1 MEPFI
6 LCRDGRAADIIL
18 EQNSVPGMSLMT
30 DIFCGDIE
38 RVCGVC
44 PEIVQNPKEGCPYAV
59 LVATCESSAMLDSFE
74 QRGLIDLSDVRGKR
88 EVYGIFRVK
97 DTGSGTEFLVI
108 AGSDKRGTI
117 YGMFHI
123 SECIGV
129 SPWVFFADAVPER
142 RGEVILTDGVCKVS
156 KEPSVRYRG
165 FFINDEQPCFGNW
178 AKEKYGSVRPGPQL
192 YRHIFELLLRLKGN
206 YLWPAMWRS
215 DFTLDNLD
223 NAKLADQMGV
233 IIGASHHEPCCR
245 SGGEFQKLRHQNK
258 AYGKDW
264 SFLSNAEGISL
275 FWKDGLL
282 RNRDFESLIT
292 IGMRGENDS
301 YLMPKDATLEDNINV
316 LKAAITEQKKLIAE
330 YGNKAHPQLLAL
342 YKEVEDYYHGDA
354 DTAGLKDWDVLKDD
368 ILMLCDDN
376 FGNVRTL
383 PGQEAKDHPGGY
395 GMYYHFD
402 YYGGPVSYLWIN
414 SSPLT
419 KIWEQMGMAYDY
431 GVREAWIVNVGDIKN
446 QELPLSYFLDL
457 AYDFDTWGT
466 KNINRTAEYTRG
478 WLRGL
483 GFGEDII
490 GDAADL
496 LGRYTKWN
504 GTCRPEVLSA
514 KTYHPAHYG
523 EAWRVLDEVLTAQ
536 AKAEWLYQ
544 DKLRGKPLENCF
556 YELVYYPVMA
566 SANILR
572 MQLYSGIN
580 QYLVLQGK
588 KSGND
593 YPAMIEECINKDIKF
608 AEKYHNLL
616 GGKWSHM
623 QSVFHIGYPGW
634 NDEEWQYPRYSGFF
648 PVTQPRLLVSVL
660 GQTQCTGG
668 NPWRR
673 KTLKMN
679 LYYPAGIQAGF
690 EVANGGQGELE
701 YRIEWDADW
710 LEIVG
715 ADENIRMMSAPSE
728 NIYAW
733 NNFDELGKIVN
744 TAGQEEGSARCIRGL
759 KTISEK
765 NFAVRLKKE
774 LLPQGQES
782 CSAIIR
788 IYGENCEETA
798 ERSENGYS
806 ETRVDIEV
814 RAELYCL
821 NGVDAGTYVEC
832 GGILAV
838 EAEHFC
844 SVQPA
849 GEACYRVIEGYGK
862 TLGAVKVF
870 PVTAVFDKPEN
881 APYVAYKLYVKEA
894 GDYTLTLLCAPGN
907 PVVYQGKMRVGVRMN
922 DGEFKIVN
930 TIPDEGYVPWQSAA
944 WSRGVLEQIHRT
956 ECKVSLK
963 QGSNLL
969 YIAALDPAVVLEK
982 LVLVKE
988 GVNCPETYL
997 GPTESFCTPKT
1008 EN

>member
-1 MEPFI
+1 M
-6 LCRDGRAADIIL
+6 
-18 EQNSVPGMSLMT
+18 
-30 DIFCGDIE
+30 
-38 RVCGVC
+38 
-44 PEIVQNPKEGCPYAV
+44 
-59 LVATCESSAMLDSFE
+59 
-74 QRGLIDLSDVRGKR
+74 
-88 EVYGIFRVK
+88 
-97 DTGSGTEFLVI
+97 
-108 AGSDKRGTI
+108 
-117 YGMFHI
+117 
-123 SECIGV
+123 
-129 SPWVFFADAVPER
+129 
-142 RGEVILTDGVCKVS
+142 
-156 KEPSVRYRG
+156 
-165 FFINDEQPCFGNW
+165 
-178 AKEKYGSVRPGPQL
+178 
-192 YRHIFELLLRLKGN
+192 
-206 YLWPAMWRS
+206 
-215 DFTLDNLD
+215 
-223 NAKLADQMGV
+223 
-233 IIGASHHEPCCR
+233 
-245 SGGEFQKLRHQNK
+245 
-258 AYGKDW
+258 
-264 SFLSNAEGISL
+264 
-275 FWKDGLL
+275 
-282 RNRDFESLIT
+282 
-292 IGMRGENDS
+292 
-301 YLMPKDATLEDNINV
+301 
-316 LKAAITEQKKLIAE
+316 
-330 YGNKAHPQLLAL
+330 
-342 YKEVEDYYHGDA
+342 
-354 DTAGLKDWDVLKDD
+354 
-368 ILMLCDDN
+368 
-376 FGNVRTL
+376 
-383 PGQEAKDHPGGY
+383 
-395 GMYYHFD
+395 
-402 YYGGPVSYLWIN
+402 
-414 SSPLT
+414 
-419 KIWEQMGMAYDY
+419 
-431 GVREAWIVNVGDIKN
+431 GDIKN

-496 LGRYTKWN
+496 LGRYSKWN

-660 GQTQCTGG
+660 GQNQCTGG

-728 NIYAW
+728 NCCTW
-733 NNFDELGKIVN
+733 QNSNELGKFVN
-744 TAGQEEGSARCIRGL
+744 PAGQEEGSVRCIKGL

-894 GDYTLTLLCAPGN
+894 GLA
-907 PVVYQGKMRVGVRMN
+907 VYKFRN
-922 DGEFKIVN
+922 I
-930 TIPDEGYVPWQSAA
+930 
-944 WSRGVLEQIHRT
+944 
-956 ECKVSLK
+956 
-963 QGSNLL
+963 
-969 YIAALDPAVVLEK
+969 
-982 LVLVKE
+982 
-988 GVNCPETYL
+988 
-997 GPTESFCTPKT
+997 
-1008 EN
+1008 